1 MAGLGAG
8 GLGRVLTH
16 TPSIPPSIHPKGLSH
31 WDSPQ
36 LYISPPITCL
46 QMPLPAC
53 MELYIPQFN
62 SLRLMA
68 LKTERGFEF
77 SQPLWLLL
85 RNLSSEMDKFA
96 QSHTVSEELG

>member
-1 MAGLGAG
+1 
-8 GLGRVLTH
+8 
-16 TPSIPPSIHPKGLSH
+16 
-31 WDSPQ
+31 
-36 LYISPPITCL
+36 
-46 QMPLPAC
+46 

-77 SQPLWLLL
+77 SRPLWLLL
-85 RNLSSEMDKFA
+85 RSLSSEMDKFA